1 MSRHMRKFLS
11 VLIVFAFLVQPFA
24 PLMVMA
30 QAANQKAQIEKA
42 VADYQKTYDE
52 IMAIE
57 ECQLE
62 TTASIVID
70 TIDAA
75 RVAWKEAKEGAAAAK
90 RAAEDAAR
98 WIRDNAVSPVA
109 NGLAWIGDRV
119 TGGAFDL
126 QEKLKAHEKKQR
138 EKEEEARRLEL
149 EAEKKQKEEEDFKK
163 YKDEIEEAN
172 AKIKEIKADAQKTM
186 DLLKSGDFEAAA
198 ATDPSKV
205 HGTMDAGANALRIYQ
220 DALIG
225 AGQKLVS
232 TGDVMSKTGMVLSGV
247 SLTLK
252 VIAAVCAATVVAA
265 PAAPILTTIS
275 GVCDVAGK
283 AVGIASVVLTA
294 AGNSLIEA
302 GEKGITS
309 DRDYA
314 VVIGK
319 NTAKAAASEAIKYGT
334 KKITGGIV
342 GELGG
347 GAFDE
352 IADTDFATK
361 AVKSLLT
368 RAVGDQLAPAKKATT
383 GAAGSGI
390 DATADAIFGPLG
402 TDKPDEEPL
411 PEASNRPGLNG
422 GGSW

>member
-1 MSRHMRKFLS
+1 MRKFLS
-11 VLIVFAFLVQPFA
+11 VLIVFAFLLQPFA
-24 PLMVMA
+24 PLVVMA
-30 QAANQKAQIEKA
+30 QADNQKAQIEQA

-57 ECQLE
+57 ECELG
-62 TTASIVID
+62 TVASLVID

-75 RVAWKEAKEGAAAAK
+75 REGWKKAEEGARAAR

-109 NGLAWIGDRV
+109 HGFAKIGDFV

-126 QEKLKAHEKKQR
+126 EDKLKEHEEKVRANEAKAR
-138 EKEEEARRLEL
+138 ELEL
-149 EAEKKQKEEEDFKK
+149 EAEKKKKEEEDFKK

-172 AKIKEIKADAQKTM
+172 EQIRQIKADAQKTM

-225 AGQKLVS
+225 AGEKLVS

-309 DRDYA
+309 DRDFA

-319 NTAKAAASEAIKYGT
+319 NSAKAAASEAIKYGT

-352 IADTDFATK
+352 IADDDFTTK

-383 GAAGSGI
+383 GGVNSGI
-390 DATADAIFGPLG
+390 DSAADALFGPLG
-402 TDKPDEEPL
+402 NEKDEEPL
-411 PEASNRPGLNG
+411 PEASSRPGLNG

>member
-11 VLIVFAFLVQPFA
+11 VLIVFAFLLQPFA
-24 PLMVMA
+24 PLVVMA
-30 QAANQKAQIEKA
+30 AGDNQKAQIEQA

-57 ECQLE
+57 ECELGK
-62 TTASIVID
+62 TASIVID

-75 RVAWKEAKEGAAAAK
+75 RVAWKEAEEGAKAAK

-98 WIRDNAVSPVA
+98 WIRDHAVAPVA
-109 NGLAWIGDRV
+109 EGLAKFGDFV

-126 QEKLKAHEKKQR
+126 EEKLKEHEAKVR
-138 EKEEEARRLEL
+138 ENEAKARELEL

-172 AKIKEIKADAQKTM
+172 EQIKEIKADAQKTM

-225 AGQKLVS
+225 AGEKLVS
-232 TGDVMSKTGMVLSGV
+232 TGEVMSKTGAVLGAV

-252 VIAAVCAATVVAA
+252 VIAAVCAGTVVAA
-265 PAAPILTTIS
+265 PAAPILTSIS
-275 GVCDVAGK
+275 GVCDIAGK
-283 AVGIASVVLTA
+283 AVGIASVILNA

-302 GEKGITS
+302 GEKAITS
-309 DRDYA
+309 DRDFA
-314 VVIGK
+314 VVIGT
-319 NTAKAAASEAIKYGT
+319 NSAKAAASEAIKFGT

-342 GELGG
+342 SEIGG
-347 GAFDE
+347 GAFDD
-352 IADTDFATK
+352 IDPTDFTTK

-368 RAVGDQLAPAKKATT
+368 KTVGDQIAPVKKDAT
-383 GAAGSGI
+383 GAVNSGI
-390 DATADAIFGPLG
+390 DSASDAIFGPLG
-402 TDKPDEEPL
+402 NERDEEPL
-411 PEASNRPGLNG
+411 PEASSRPGLNG

>member
-1 MSRHMRKFLS
+1 MRKFLS
-11 VLIVFAFLVQPFA
+11 VLIVFAFLLQPFA
-24 PLMVMA
+24 PLVVMA
-30 QAANQKAQIEKA
+30 QAANQKAQIEQA

-75 RVAWKEAKEGAAAAK
+75 RVAWKEAEEGAKKAK

-98 WIRDNAVSPVA
+98 WIRDHAVAPVA
-109 NGLAWIGDRV
+109 EGFAKIGDFV

-126 QEKLKAHEKKQR
+126 EEKLKEHEAKVRENEKKAR
-138 EKEEEARRLEL
+138 ELEL

-172 AKIKEIKADAQKTM
+172 EQIRQIKADAQTTM
-186 DLLKSGDFEAAA
+186 NLLKSGDFAAAA

-232 TGDVMSKTGMVLSGV
+232 TSEVMSKTGMVLGVV

-252 VIAAVCAATVVAA
+252 VIAAACAATVVAA
-265 PAAPILTTIS
+265 PAAPVLTSIS

-283 AVGIASVVLTA
+283 AVGIASVVLSA

-302 GEKGITS
+302 GEKAITS
-309 DRDYA
+309 DRDFA
-314 VVIGK
+314 VVIGT
-319 NTAKAAASEAIKYGT
+319 NSAKAAASEAIKYGT

-342 GELGG
+342 DELGG
-347 GAFDE
+347 GAFE
-352 IADTDFATK
+352 NIADDDFTTK
-361 AVKSLLT
+361 AVKSVLT
-368 RAVGDQLAPAKKATT
+368 RGVGDQLAPAKKDATGLVNT
-383 GAAGSGI
+383 GI
-390 DATADAIFGPLG
+390 DGASDAIFGPLG
-402 TDKPDEEPL
+402 NERDAEPL
-411 PEASNRPGLNG
+411 PAASSRPGLG
-422 GGSW
+422 GGS